1 MHRNPRVLPAAV
13 AAVLGLLALS
23 LSPAASA
30 APPSSSGFG
39 PVVPL
44 DEHPVI
50 TGRPGDGHHTVVR
63 TTDRRGRVLA
73 GGTSTAFPSAP
84 AARPQAV
91 SSTQLST
98 WVVHY
103 DAAFQANAPAQAAFQ
118 RAVDT
123 WSHIVVSSVPITVDA
138 TLDSSLPAGALGGA
152 SPTGYAKA
160 GGYYYP
166 VALANALSGTD
177 QNGAGSE
184 ITADFANDDAI
195 FYYGSDPTAIAAA
208 PCTVPPDTTPSPG
221 SCYDFE
227 SVVLHELGHG
237 LGFIGSATVDQ
248 GDTLAHYGDSTAA
261 SATPLIY
268 DAYTETGAHTAIL
281 DYPNHS
287 TALTDALT
295 SGAVYWDG
303 PEGTGA
309 DRGREP
315 RLYAPY
321 DPSAPARGFEVG
333 SSFSHLSD
341 ASYPRGDRDSLMT
354 PFAEQGDVVR
364 DPGEIALGMLRDLG
378 WATPALPGVSY
389 TPLPDQVQVWSSGS
403 ILPAGTTKEIAL
415 AGSNG
420 IPSDAAAV
428 VLDLTA
434 AAPSTTGTAVLL
446 AYGRPRAAGAPL
458 PQVASLVAHPGYV
471 RDGLVTVP
479 LGYGR
484 ARLTVSSGAARLW
497 ASAVGYYSPT
507 GGQGFVPTVPKRVVD
522 TRTGLGV
529 RRGPIGQSPVAVH
542 LSGVPSTATAVVVEL
557 TEAGP
562 TNTSAIQGF
571 ASDRQPTIGDVH
583 VKPAQSATNLATLRL
598 GADGQV
604 AFRTTL
610 GTAHVIV
617 DLVGWYDTTGGLF
630 RPLLQQR
637 VLGPLTLGVGV
648 RDVTLDTTYGVPA
661 AATAAL
667 LDAVSYGP
675 TATTSLDVY
684 PTATNPGTLTIT
696 QVARQNASG
705 PTVTELDTTHGRVRL
720 SNSAG
725 TVRTGLDLFGW
736 FGPA

>member
-1 MHRNPRVLPAAV
+1 VHRNPRVLPAAV

-84 AARPQAV
+84 AARPQVV
-91 SSTQLST
+91 SSTKLST

-166 VALANALSGTD
+166 VALANALSGAD

-434 AAPSTTGTAVLL
+434 AAPSTTVPPVH
-446 AYGRPRAAGAPL
+446 RCPRSP
-458 PQVASLVAHPGYV
+458 AS
-471 RDGLVTVP
+471 
-479 LGYGR
+479 
-484 ARLTVSSGAARLW
+484 S
-497 ASAVGYYSPT
+497 
-507 GGQGFVPTVPKRVVD
+507 
-522 TRTGLGV
+522 RT
-529 RRGPIGQSPVAVH
+529 PA
-542 LSGVPSTATAVVVEL
+542 TCATA
-557 TEAGP
+557 
-562 TNTSAIQGF
+562 S
-571 ASDRQPTIGDVH
+571 
-583 VKPAQSATNLATLRL
+583 
-598 GADGQV
+598 
-604 AFRTTL
+604 
-610 GTAHVIV
+610 
-617 DLVGWYDTTGGLF
+617 
-630 RPLLQQR
+630 
-637 VLGPLTLGVGV
+637 
-648 RDVTLDTTYGVPA
+648 
-661 AATAAL
+661 
-667 LDAVSYGP
+667 
-675 TATTSLDVY
+675 
-684 PTATNPGTLTIT
+684 
-696 QVARQNASG
+696 
-705 PTVTELDTTHGRVRL
+705 
-720 SNSAG
+720 
-725 TVRTGLDLFGW
+725 
-736 FGPA
+736 